1 MSDRA
6 GGRGRV
12 LVVEDEAYVR
22 DSLVEILRSRRFDA
36 SAAGSVADALA
47 HLGRAPV
54 DVVLSDLRMPG
65 ADGLELVRRMQTA
78 APDVPVIILTGH
90 GTVASAVDCLK
101 AGASDYILK
110 PADADALEVA
120 LDRALESRALRREVM
135 YLRAAVAPP
144 AEGVVGESPAWRRVL
159 GMIDAAAPTDS
170 VVLLTGESGTGKELL
185 ARRLH
190 AVSGRASGPFVKV
203 NCSAVPLE
211 LWESEFF
218 GHRKGSF
225 AGAAADRDGRFQLA
239 DRGTLLLDEVGA
251 MPMAGQAKLL
261 RAIQDGEF
269 ERLGDEQPTRV
280 DVRVVASTN
289 SDLEA
294 EVQAGRFRADLF
306 YSLNVVRIDVPPLR
320 ERRDDIPLLAAH
332 FAELVARR
340 LGRPVPHLPTTT
352 LARLVVYPWPGNV
365 RELRNVIERAMI
377 LDPARG
383 LENLDLAAGA
393 AAPPADGAPV
403 ADREL
408 NLREALNKLERE
420 LLLEAHRRASGV
432 RKEAA
437 HLLGIDPRNLSYYM
451 RKHDLD
457 ADAVDE

>member
-1 MSDRA
+1 MGDRGA
-6 GGRGRV
+6 GRGRV

-22 DSLVEILRSRRFDA
+22 ESLVEILRSRRFDA
-36 SAAGSVADALA
+36 SAAGSVKEALS
-47 HLGRAPV
+47 HLGRVPV

-78 APDVPVIILTGH
+78 APEVPVVILTGH
-90 GTVASAVDCLK
+90 GTVASAVECLK

-110 PADADALEVA
+110 PADADALEVV
-120 LDRALESRALRREVM
+120 LDRALEARALRREVR
-135 YLRAAVAPP
+135 YLRSAVATPP
-144 AEGVVGESPAWRRVL
+144 EGVVGESAAWRHVL
-159 GMIDAAAPTDS
+159 GMVEAAAPTGS
-170 VVLLTGESGTGKELL
+170 VVLLTGESGTGKGLL

-190 AVSGRASGPFVKV
+190 ALSGRSTGPFVKV

-211 LWESEFF
+211 VWESEFF

-225 AGAAADRDGRFQLA
+225 AGATTDREGRFQLA
-239 DRGTLLLDEVGA
+239 DRGTLLLDEVSA
-251 MPMAGQAKLL
+251 MPAAGQAKLL

-280 DVRVVASTN
+280 DVRVVAATN

-294 EVQAGRFRADLF
+294 EVQQGRFRADLF

-320 ERRDDIPLLAAH
+320 ERRDDIPLLASH
-332 FAELVARR
+332 FAELIARR
-340 LGRPVPHLPTTT
+340 LGRPTPPIPVAT
-352 LARLVVYPWPGNV
+352 LARLVVYPWPGNA

-377 LDPARG
+377 LDPAHG

-393 AAPPADGAPV
+393 APPPAEDTPSG
-403 ADREL
+403 DREL
-408 NLREALNKLERE
+408 NLREALNRLERE
-420 LLLEAHRRASGV
+420 LLLEAHRRAGGV